1 MQINNISNTNFQ
13 GSFLIRKATPEV
25 KKTLP
30 NLVNHGRL
38 VFDRFA
44 GKTND
49 VLMVTKD
56 KHDNTITEFL
66 EKKNLKFEYIPQFNT
81 YKCQEYMGKESELPA
96 VIENFMVE
104 NGHRRR
110 IKKASVYL

>member
-1 MQINNISNTNFQ
+1 MQINPISNTNFQ
-13 GSFLIRKATPEV
+13 GSFLIKKATPEV

-30 NLVNHGRL
+30 TLVNNGRL

-56 KHDNTITEFL
+56 KHDNIIKEFL
-66 EKKNLKFEYIPQFNT
+66 EKNNLKFEYIPQFNT
-81 YKCQEYMGKESELPA
+81 YKCKDYMGKESELPA
-96 VIENFMVE
+96 LIENLMVE
-104 NGHRRR
+104 NGRRR
-110 IKKASVYL
+110 RVKKS